1 MGAPERPLAL
11 RMELLVA
18 SLAHAHQLPLSRL
31 RVPDAQGQVRP
42 VAQVLDVVDNPRG
55 PLSPPLFAALTLAL
69 VKAEHIRPQG
79 EPLRPGVKLGPLPRR
94 DECPELGQASD

>member
-42 VAQVLDVVDNPRG
+42 VAQVLDVVHNLRG
-55 PLSPPLFAALTLAL
+55 PLSPPLFAALTLTL
-69 VKAEHIRPQG
+69 VKAEHIRPQR
-79 EPLRPGVKLGPLPRR
+79 EPLRPGIELGLLPRR
-94 DECPELGQASD
+94 DERPELGQSSG